1 MSKKTKVSF
10 FGGIWSIL
18 ANYVKA
24 EKIPSYLD
32 PLYAMIDDTPLQ
44 CYVDNGI
51 MYAMID
57 DERLFV
63 LMEPMK

>member
-1 MSKKTKVSF
+1 MSKKTKRSF
-10 FGGIWSIL
+10 FGGIWSVL

-32 PLYAMIDDTPLQ
+32 PLYVMTDDTVLQ
-44 CYVDNGI
+44 CSIDNGI
-51 MYAMID
+51 IYAMID

-63 LMEPMK
+63 LMEPTK